1 MRVEKRCDDWYT
13 LPRRYSRGLSQ
24 HLSSAGPAEIL
35 HERLWNHKVT
45 AFWQPRAL
53 PPVVLNNA
61 SVNILSSAGCSMGW
75 KSVAFYRS
83 SAVSSPPGFVLMSC
97 GSGCS
102 GVCDCCFSSLK
113 MMFPRFKVSHV
124 LGYIL
129 RVAIWTYAYATLS
142 DVSVLREFLADLST
156 NEL

>member
-1 MRVEKRCDDWYT
+1 MSLYWPPFPFPAT
-13 LPRRYSRGLSQ
+13 LPFGRSCLAIGWTSKVLQKTASQSKPRLCSASLSPCA
-24 HLSSAGPAEIL
+24 LKNVAMIGIRCPSVTPETLVNILALPVPAEIL

-61 SVNILSSAGCSMGW
+61 SVKILSSAGCSMGW

-97 GSGCS
+97 GSGC
-102 GVCDCCFSSLK
+102 
-113 MMFPRFKVSHV
+113 KVPDDWT
-124 LGYIL
+124 IL
-129 RVAIWTYAYATLS
+129 
-142 DVSVLREFLADLST
+142 
-156 NEL
+156 

>member
-1 MRVEKRCDDWYT
+1 MSLYWPPLPFPATLPFGRSCLAIGCTSKVLEKTASESKPRLCIVAVRVEKNCDDRYT
-13 LPRRYSRGLSQ
+13 LPRGYSRGLSQ
-24 HLSSAGPAEIL
+24 HLSSADPAEIL

-97 GSGCS
+97 GSGC
-102 GVCDCCFSSLK
+102 
-113 MMFPRFKVSHV
+113 KVP
-124 LGYIL
+124 GDWTIL
-129 RVAIWTYAYATLS
+129 
-142 DVSVLREFLADLST
+142 
-156 NEL
+156 